1 LRDYVASIGT
11 ATIGSGMFVLGLDQ
25 YLPGLPD
32 VFPKNGAQ
40 LTDVGPAA
48 FGYIAGF
55 VVLVVIGSFI

>member
-1 LRDYVASIGT
+1 
-11 ATIGSGMFVLGLDQ
+11 MFVLGLDQ